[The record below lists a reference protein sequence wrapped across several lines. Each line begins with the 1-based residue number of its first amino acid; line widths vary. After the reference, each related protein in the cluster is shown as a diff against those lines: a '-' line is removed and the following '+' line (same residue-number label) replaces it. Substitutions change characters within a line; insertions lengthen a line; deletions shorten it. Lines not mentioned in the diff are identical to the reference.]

1 MGEIIVK
8 EMSKVEKELGSVK
21 TNAIVLIGAGI
32 GAVIIGVL
40 LYLEDARNQQI
51 ILWRAFGFSFDF

>member
-8 EMSKVEKELGSVK
+8 EITKVEKELGSVK

-40 LYLEDARNQQI
+40 LYLEDTRN
-51 ILWRAFGFSFDF
+51 